1 MYAVKLDNFL
11 KNTTIWKEEK
21 FKEKKKEALH
31 MPILWK
37 EFKIKFKIVWEKI
50 SDVTTYWNKLKL
62 FLKKEKKPKT
72 KNKFLEDRPL
82 KEFPTIEFSECKEK
96 SWFILL
102 YNF

>member
-1 MYAVKLDNFL
+1 
-11 KNTTIWKEEK
+11 
-21 FKEKKKEALH
+21 

-62 FLKKEKKPKT
+62 FLKKEKKSKT
-72 KNKFLEDRPL
+72 KNEFLEDRPL
-82 KEFPTIEFSECKEK
+82 KEFLAIECFECKEK